1 MSGDASTM
9 EHKDVKTL
17 SPTEQR
23 VYSELYSKRVITTI
37 DVRRILGDP
46 HKTADYISNLRD
58 KGYLMKIRKGLYAIV
73 PPNLVGKGFNPDKYL
88 VGSRLKQD
96 SFLSYH
102 TALELHG
109 LAQSAFSTVYIT
121 IGDRSGSFSYQGMEY
136 RFTSTKH
143 LFGKMSMNY
152 QGQQVM
158 VSDRER
164 TVLDCI
170 RRVRYAGGLEELVK
184 SISNVPSFDFEKIL
198 DYLERFGERS
208 LYHKTGFILESL
220 GARVPPEFLQALHSE
235 VGKRVYYLDEEKR
248 SVLNRKWNLMVPRTF
263 EELVKGA

>member
-1 MSGDASTM
+1 M

-23 VYSELYSKRVITTI
+23 VYSGLYSKRVITTI
-37 DVRRILGDP
+37 DVRRILGDA
-46 HKTADYISNLRD
+46 HKTADYISNLRE

-88 VGSRLKQD
+88 VGSRLKEG

-109 LAQSAFSTVYIT
+109 LAQSAFNTVYIT
-121 IGDRSGSFSYQGMEY
+121 TRDRSGSFSYRGVEY

-143 LFGKMSMNY
+143 FFGAASASY
-152 QGQQVM
+152 QGQKIT

-164 TVLDCI
+164 TILDCI
-170 RRVRYAGGLEELVK
+170 RRVRYCGGLEELAK
-184 SISNVPSFDFEKIL
+184 SISNVPSFDFEKLL

-208 LYHKTGFILESL
+208 LYHKTGFILEGL
-220 GARVPPEFLQALHSE
+220 GARVPSDLLQALQRG
-235 VGKRVYYLDEEKR
+235 VGKRVYYLDEGKR
-248 SVLNRKWNLMVPRTF
+248 SVLNRKWNLMVPRIF